1 MAMETLINESKQ
13 VYLPLKSLEPS
24 VLNSYEV
31 GDLEDLASSIR
42 SCGILSPLTV
52 VGPNE
57 DGVYEILAGERRY
70 RALSLI
76 QEKDGVEYNQVP
88 CHIVGDSNL
97 DQTIKKLII
106 EISNLETREFNR
118 DVHRLQV
125 VSLYKELADK
135 GTIEQQDI
143 VRRVQNSLK
152 VSPRYA
158 RMYVSIFK
166 NAIPELRAAVET
178 GYVTAE
184 EREKKEQA
192 GEPIDLHIPVHEAAR
207 ISQFSEEGQKE
218 TLDRIRGGEKTQAV
232 IREIAQKENTGKP
245 AAPHKETHTAPKQEP
260 IDQYTDSDIEDEYD
274 DLDSLS
280 GDERLRYDAM
290 AGNDLDL
297 EGDVAG
303 FMRRMSQNMGRVDMN
318 IDTTGQ
324 LKGLRSE
331 AKTSDN
337 NVAEEEY
344 RIVSNWLQRM
354 LRKTSFDEESLSPD
368 DAALLQDVIALA
380 EHYESLAN

>member
-42 SCGILSPLTV
+42 SCCILSPLTV

-152 VSPRYA
+152 
-158 RMYVSIFK
+158 
-166 NAIPELRAAVET
+166 E
-178 GYVTAE
+178 
-184 EREKKEQA
+184 
-192 GEPIDLHIPVHEAAR
+192 
-207 ISQFSEEGQKE
+207 FSEEGQKE

-303 FMRRMSQNMGRVDMN
+303 FMRRMSQSMGRVDMN